1 MARRPKT
8 AAPKRG
14 HRPQASESTSDDDL
28 RPLVVRPLPATDR
41 LHNPDD
47 ITVDEAA
54 IAAGVQHGG
63 MTENRAQ
70 ELQVRGAGGRK
81 RSGARGRHRSGRDIT
96 KKRG

>member
-8 AAPKRG
+8 ASPKRG
-14 HRPQASESTSDDDL
+14 HRQQASELTSDDDL

-47 ITVDEAA
+47 ITVDEVA

-63 MTENRAQ
+63 TTQSRA
-70 ELQVRGAGGRK
+70 EVLQIRGTGGRK
-81 RSGARGRHRSGRDIT
+81 RSGPRGRHRSGRDIT
-96 KKRG
+96 KKRK